1 METPD
6 VNSGTKVF
14 ERRYDH
20 YWKYLA
26 VYSVALLIYSF
37 VQATISKN
45 SLTLVWKEPIFI
57 LISVFVIYSLLRLVY
72 TVYKKMS
79 IHIGENFIEFRNRLR
94 TRRYEKDEILMITV
108 GKERLINIREEFKVI
123 KFKVEGRR
131 RVIRIRPSSFYDDT
145 DLLGEIIRL
154 KEHLS
159 V

>member
-57 LISVFVIYSLLRLVY
+57 LISVFVIYSLLRLAY
-72 TVYKKMS
+72 TLYKKMS
-79 IHIGENFIEFRNRLR
+79 IHIGKDFIEFRNRLR
-94 TRRYEKDEILMITV
+94 TRRYEKDEILMINV

-131 RVIRIRPSSFYDDT
+131 RVVRIRPSSFYDGT
-145 DLLGEIIRL
+145 ELLGEITRL